1 MSLLS
6 KSSIIT
12 IQFVRISLIAMC
24 LSIRETLGLFSKP
37 SVGTEIGEIIAVDY
51 CFSVG
56 RICRMIQDG
65 SCQLSQQRSLFSRIL
80 FNKKEF

>member
-6 KSSIIT
+6 KSSMIT
-12 IQFVRISLIAMC
+12 IQFVGIYLIAMC

-37 SVGTEIGEIIAVDY
+37 SVGAEIQGDVAVDY

-56 RICRMIQDG
+56 RICHMMQDG
-65 SCQLSQQRSLFSRIL
+65 SCQLSQQRILFSRIL